1 MMRSKI
7 PTILLVSDGR
17 AETANQVLK
26 AAAVQFQD
34 QEYRCLRRPNVRTPE
49 EVVHIVAEA
58 EKLDAVI
65 FYTLVSNETRQAMRR
80 ASGSNVEIVDILG
93 PAFTALKGQFKKK
106 PGAVP
111 GLLYDLDRDR
121 FDRMTA
127 FDYALAYDDGQRL
140 HELHRADVV
149 LVGVSRASK
158 SSTCFYLAYQGI
170 RAANVPLLPDR
181 DPPVQLLKI
190 PRNRVVGLRI
200 NVMRLLRV
208 REGRMPGL
216 GRENEKDYVDRRAVA
231 NEVNNAN
238 RLMEKQKWN
247 TIDVSYLAIEEIAR
261 EIMYLCNPRS
271 RRL

>member
-1 MMRSKI
+1 MRKPKV
-7 PTILLVSDGR
+7 PTMLLVSDGR
-17 AETANQVLK
+17 AETASQVLK
-26 AAAVQFQD
+26 AAAVQFQNQD
-34 QEYRCLRRPNVRTPE
+34 YRCLRRPNVRTPD
-49 EVVHIVAEA
+49 EVLRIVEEA

-80 ASGSNVEIVDILG
+80 ASGSTVEIVDILG

-111 GLLYDLDRDR
+111 GLLYDMDRDR

-127 FDYALAYDDGQRL
+127 FDYALAHDDGQRL
-140 HELHRADVV
+140 HELNQADVV
-149 LVGVSRASK
+149 LVGVSRSSK

-181 DPPVQLLKI
+181 EPPAQLLKI
-190 PRNRVVGLRI
+190 PRNRVIGLRI

-208 REGRMPGL
+208 REGRLPSLAVGSQ
-216 GRENEKDYVDRRAVA
+216 EDYINRRAVA

-238 RLMEKQKWN
+238 RLMEKQKWSS
-247 TIDVSYLAIEEIAR
+247 IDVSYLAVEEIAR
-261 EIMYLCNPRS
+261 EVLHICKPR
-271 RRL
+271 RRQL